1 MHDETPVGE
10 LHRLTNLLEQAQTG
24 GKIELVGRTV
34 AGDRNALDML
44 HDQIRLAAR
53 RGAAIEQTRDVRML
67 QIGQNLPLAG
77 KMDKSFTVGDA
88 TDQLDGDALIE
99 VPVVALGQVDGSHAA
114 NANLMQ
120 QSPRTEHVARTQLSF
135 SGSCIRLAL

>member
-1 MHDETPVGE
+1 
-10 LHRLTNLLEQAQTG
+10 
-24 GKIELVGRTV
+24 
-34 AGDRNALDML
+34 
-44 HDQIRLAAR
+44 
-53 RGAAIEQTRDVRML
+53 ML

-99 VPVVALGQVDGSHAA
+99 VPVVALGQVDGAHAA